1 MERLEAYGEF
11 DIKHFGDEAILHKPV
26 TEWPTCD
33 CLLSWHSD
41 GFPLPKAGPHNA
53 HRVAE
58 AIPCRPCCMRPW

>member
-11 DIKHFGDEAILHKPV
+11 DIKYFGDDTILGKPV

-41 GFPLPKAGPHNA
+41 GFPLAKVPELGS
-53 HRVAE
+53 
-58 AIPCRPCCMRPW
+58 AIPKTFSVGYL